1 MHAPE
6 AAQGTTIPCPT
17 ANIAAANQHQT
28 RQHPS
33 LPILQQIDMGAT
45 QVEKGCEDTI
55 IVLPIREDKICLSS
69 GILNIAPSLY

>member
-6 AAQGTTIPCPT
+6 AAQRKRIPCTT
-17 ANIAAANQHQT
+17 ANFAAANQHQT

-33 LPILQQIDMGAT
+33 LPVLQQIAMGEI
-45 QVEKGCEDTI
+45 QVEKDCEDAI

-69 GILNIAPSLY
+69 GILNIAPSL